1 MGAESSEDAAWRG
14 GSKEQ
19 DPPTLDSTRPE
30 MTMTRVVFFLSALL
44 ITVPAFAQGPG
55 PAGQPV
61 GLAAGLQASY
71 ARIKGLVT
79 TSADKLPEA
88 DYGFKPTPEI
98 RNFGQLWAH
107 VANFHFGTCAQVAG
121 VPNPN
126 QGNNLEN
133 TATTRAAII
142 KALADSFALCD
153 TAFAA
158 LTDQSAGEMLTG
170 GRGGPRAKGIVLNQ
184 IIEHDNEM
192 YGIGTVYLRLKGQV
206 PPSTEQQQQRGGGAG
221 RGRGN

>member
-1 MGAESSEDAAWRG
+1 
-14 GSKEQ
+14 
-19 DPPTLDSTRPE
+19 
-30 MTMTRVVFFLSALL
+30 MTMKRVVFFLSTLL
-44 ITVPAFAQGPG
+44 MTVPAVAQGPG

-71 ARIKGLVT
+71 ARIKGLIT
-79 TSADKLPEA
+79 ASAEKMTDA
-88 DYGFKPTPEI
+88 DYAFKPTAEI
-98 RNFGQLWAH
+98 RTYGQLWGHA
-107 VANFHFGTCAQVAG
+107 ANFHFNTCAQVAG

-133 TATTRAAII
+133 TATTKAAVT

-158 LTDQSAGEMLTG
+158 LTDASAVEMLTG

-184 IIEHDNEM
+184 ILEHGNEM
-192 YGIGTVYLRLKGQV
+192 YGIGTVYLRLKGLV